1 VNLRFLQN
9 LKVECIECIYP
20 DRENNEVMIKLDPT
34 TVSEL
39 IALLKPLMETE
50 EQRADLLRRAFGNL
64 TPLRDQI
71 DCSGAISTFIPK
83 LLNKLARYGEV
94 ESGQE
99 ALCMLLETIQQ
110 DVGLQDQ
117 NTIARLLKQFRQSKP
132 LQAQFFDGR
141 GSRYQDLF
149 AVTVGIRDAANNSVG
164 TGIITRG
171 KILTLGR
178 VIVASG
184 ALPGDRV
191 NVYLPKANRVSL
203 RLQQAVI
210 EYSFPERE
218 HSLQDDDIVVLSLV
232 NGTQINGVDQ
242 INNAKQSIGNR
253 FRIYGFTGLDEQI
266 SDYIDGEI
274 VGSIECPNELADSN
288 IDCFK
293 LSPEGT
299 VYSAMAGSGILD
311 LASNLIVGLVAR
323 PNYSNNGSLA
333 LDGDIF
339 NRGPLFAVLNRESI

>member
-1 VNLRFLQN
+1 
-9 LKVECIECIYP
+9 
-20 DRENNEVMIKLDPT
+20 MIKLDPT

-83 LLNKLARYGEV
+83 LLNKLATYGEV

-117 NTIARLLKQFRQSKP
+117 NLTARLLRQFKQSKP
-132 LQAQFFDGR
+132 LQTQYFGGR
-141 GSRYQDLF
+141 GSKYQDLSSI
-149 AVTVGIRDAANNSVG
+149 TVGIRDATNNSVG
-164 TGIITRG
+164 TGILLKG
-171 KILTLGR
+171 KILTVGR
-178 VIVASG
+178 VIAASG
-184 ALPGDRV
+184 ASPEGRV
-191 NVYLPKANRVSL
+191 NVYLPKTNRGSS
-203 RLQQAVI
+203 RLQQAVV
-210 EYSFPERE
+210 EFCFPERD
-218 HSLQDDDIVVLSLV
+218 HSFQDDDIVVLRLV
-232 NGTQINGVDQ
+232 NGTPINETAQISS
-242 INNAKQSIGNR
+242 AKQSTGNR
-253 FRIYGFTGLDEQI
+253 FRIYGFTGLYEQI

-274 VGSIECPNELADSN
+274 VGSIECPNDLADSN
-288 IDCFK
+288 VGCFK
-293 LSPEGT
+293 LSPEGA
-299 VYSAMAGSGILD
+299 VYSAMAGSGVLD

-339 NRGPLFAVLNRESI
+339 NCEPLSTVLNREFM